1 MIAPWVIK
9 GAMDD
14 FALPAY
20 VEKVL
25 MPELQSSKV
34 FILDNLAP
42 HKKAVA
48 AKSML

>member
-9 GAMDD
+9 GGMDD
-14 FALPAY
+14 FALSAD

-25 MPELQSSKV
+25 MPELESSKV
-34 FILDNLAP
+34 VILDNLAT